1 MNQEK
6 IGLFIAL
13 CRKEKQMTQAELAE
27 RLGVTNKS
35 ISNWENARCM
45 PDLALFQ
52 PLCQVL
58 DITVNE
64 LLYGE
69 HLPDGKDLVP
79 FEENLVHTI
88 EYSKKKVDSKNKII
102 YLLLLVFGLF
112 ICISAISVFPEDSS
126 WGSIY
131 VSVGI
136 TIFIIGVGGVCRKF
150 GLIKQL
156 VILLFTAIISIVI
169 LLGADYANVKINHV
183 PPRFRY
189 SVETKNDMMI
199 YKTLFY
205 DVYRMNHNTD
215 NEYYI
220 MDIGKKY
227 SWETV
232 PKTPFNRDKS
242 GIDAISRYKNPY
254 VGNNSNDGNLI
265 NALPLANY
273 GYVFKIDSDNL
284 GLIIDYHITDWYI
297 NEDYYLEK
305 SLLYNSVSLFALIDN
320 VCSLTFNFSGNS
332 YRVLRQ
338 QIEELYPD
346 YDKFVGKKIHKDKF
360 NQYVENKMN
369 DNEFVHRVF
378 ATIFTE

>member
-6 IGLFIAL
+6 IGLFIAE
-13 CRKEKQMTQAELAE
+13 CRRDKKMIQAELAE

-58 DITVNE
+58 DITINE
-64 LLYGE
+64 LLSGE
-69 HLPDGKDLVP
+69 RLSKDKCLVP

-88 EYSKKKVDSKNKII
+88 EYSNKKLNTKDKII
-102 YLLLLVFGLF
+102 YLLLLLFGLLV
-112 ICISAISVFPEDSS
+112 CISVISVFPAESS
-126 WGSIY
+126 WGSVY
-131 VSVGI
+131 TSVGI
-136 TIFIIGVGGVCRKF
+136 TLFMIGIGGLCRKF
-150 GLIKQL
+150 GLFKQRFVLL
-156 VILLFTAIISIVI
+156 VTGIVLI
-169 LLGADYANVKINHV
+169 TVLLGTDYANVKINHV
-183 PPRFRY
+183 PPRFRH
-189 SVETKNDMMI
+189 SVEAKNDMII

-205 DVYRMNHNTD
+205 NVYRMNHNTD

-220 MDIGKKY
+220 IDTGKEY
-227 SWETV
+227 SWKTI

-242 GIDAISRYKNPY
+242 GIDSISRYQSPY

-320 VCSLTFNFSGNS
+320 VDYLTFNFSGNS
-332 YRVLRQ
+332 YRVLRHK
-338 QIEELYPD
+338 IEEAYPD
-346 YDKFVGKKIHKDKF
+346 YDKFIGKEIDKDKF
-360 NQYVENKMN
+360 NQYVESKMN
-369 DNEFVHRVF
+369 DNEFVHEVF
-378 ATIFTE
+378 TTIFTD